1 MKLKIK
7 TLCGVKKGLLKDHL
21 IEIQRLVDAPRYICS
36 KCARAA
42 NDGSVLC
49 KPKKMES

>member
-7 TLCGVKKGLLKDHL
+7 TLCGLKKGALKDNF
-21 IEIQRLVDAPRYICS
+21 IEIQRLVAHPRYICG

-42 NDGSVLC
+42 HESSILC
-49 KPKKMES
+49 KPVKIES